1 MRRICWLLLILIFGC
16 SGNKNKPLPDQINE
30 LFSNEFK
37 DDEPGGAVLVIM
49 KGDTVFKKGFGIADL
64 ATKEKITPKTL
75 FNVGSITKTFVSNT
89 ILLLASDGK
98 LNVNDSLI
106 QYFPSFKNSSIAKK
120 VKLHHLL
127 THTSG
132 LPDNRWKLHDSVYLL
147 TAKDAENW
155 EPILQNDS
163 LIFEPGSRYEYSNP
177 AFNGLALIIEKIANK
192 KWQDIVNERIFIP
205 ANMPTSK
212 ITDGPFPQN
221 GVAHGY
227 IKSGDSFIEK
237 DYGEEPTFAAAGNGG
252 VWSSVEE
259 LSNYEMALRNG
270 TIMKKDLLAHSR
282 SIMHYFP
289 WNGNVPPFIG
299 FSWFISQ
306 TQDSVKIVS
315 HTGSQGGFYA
325 DFVSIPEK
333 GFLYVVLCNRKFP
346 RKEFREKILEM
357 IGVKENPVPTP
368 K

>member
-1 MRRICWLLLILIFGC
+1 MKKSIWLLLIVGSAC
-16 SGNKNKPLPDQINE
+16 SGNKSKPLPDQINE
-30 LFSNEFK
+30 LFSKEFK
-37 DDEPGGAVLVIM
+37 EDEPGGAVLVM
-49 KGDTVFKKGFGIADL
+49 MNGDTIFKKGFGIADIT
-64 ATKEKITPKTL
+64 TKEKITPKTL

-106 QYFPSFKNSSIAKK
+106 QYFPGFKNSSIANK
-120 VKLHHLL
+120 VKLHHML

-163 LIFEPGSRYEYSNP
+163 LLFEPGSRYEYSNP
-177 AFNGLALIIEKIANK
+177 AFNGLALIIEKITNK
-192 KWQDIVNERIFIP
+192 KWQDVVKERIFIP
-205 ANMPTSK
+205 SNMLTSK
-212 ITDGPFPQN
+212 ITDGPYPQN

-227 IKSGDSFIEK
+227 IKSGSSFTEK

-259 LSNYEMALRNG
+259 LANYEMALQKG
-270 TIMKKDLLAHSR
+270 LILKKDLVEHTR
-282 SIMHYFP
+282 SIMRYYP
-289 WNGNVPPFIG
+289 WSGASPPFIG
-299 FSWFISQ
+299 YSWFISQ

-315 HTGSQGGFYA
+315 HTGTQGGFYA
-325 DFVSIPEK
+325 DFVSIPAK
-333 GFLYVVLCNRKFP
+333 GFLYVVLCNRAFP
-346 RKEFREKILEM
+346 RKEFREKILQM
-357 IGVKENPVPTP
+357 ISVKENQVPIP